1 MSKFCMNCGTELPEK
16 ALFCRKCGTKL
27 EVFETSIVE
36 ETPVEKSD
44 VIRGEITEPVEGK
57 HNVEKDEITEDVE
70 KIDNT
75 VIQEPVSKP
84 VITNFDTKKRKNK
97 LDMTKLDPTLIVVV
111 AMILITIIVV
121 VIILVASGNKTQKDN
136 TIDVETVEDVDEDDI
151 GISVV
156 GTSEIEEP
164 EISNDI
170 QNTGND
176 IEDIEATDP
185 STAPS
190 ENPDEPGNGTTEN
203 PDSMSPQEFVNAWG
217 NDPYLSIFEVPKF
230 GESITIFKYDGYS
243 SAFFYGWTTDE
254 ASTFG
259 YDTVNAAGFTKNVQT
274 QIDADNF
281 YYVGSN
287 NQGYGVM
294 VVKEQGGYVMVSVG
308 DYGIM
313 MGSSSTT
320 VDDKVDSKLG
330 NFQKDAFEKIGA
342 LE

>member
-27 EVFETSIVE
+27 EVLEDSIGEETSE
-36 ETPVEKSD
+36 ETNE
-44 VIRGEITEPVEGK
+44 VIQSKMSEPEEVK
-57 HNVEKDEITEDVE
+57 HNVEKEEITKDEERIESSVAQDS
-70 KIDNT
+70 I
-75 VIQEPVSKP
+75 SKP
-84 VITNFDTKKRKNK
+84 VITNFDTSKGKNK
-97 LDMTKLDPTLIVVV
+97 LDLTKLDPTLIVVV

-121 VIILVASGNKTQKDN
+121 VIILVASGDKTQKDN

-176 IEDIEATDP
+176 IEGIEATDP

-203 PDSMSPQEFVNAWG
+203 PDSMSPQEFINAWE
-217 NDPYLSIFEVPKF
+217 NDPYLSIFGVPKF

-320 VDDKVDSKLG
+320 VNDKVDSKLG

>member
-27 EVFETSIVE
+27 EVLEDSIGE
-36 ETPVEKSD
+36 EASEEKNE
-44 VIRGEITEPVEGK
+44 VIQSEISEQEEVK
-57 HNVEKDEITEDVE
+57 HNVEKEEITKDEEGIESSVAQDS
-70 KIDNT
+70 I
-75 VIQEPVSKP
+75 SKP
-84 VITNFDTKKRKNK
+84 VITNFDTRKGKTK
-97 LDMTKLDPTLIVVV
+97 LDLTKLDPTIIIVT
-111 AMILITIIVV
+111 AMILLTIIIV
-121 VIILVASGNKTQKDN
+121 VIILTTTGNKNSKDN
-136 TIDVETVEDVDEDDI
+136 IADIESVENVGVDDV

-156 GTSEIEEP
+156 GTGEMEEP
-164 EISNDI
+164 DTTNDVI
-170 QNTGND
+170 D
-176 IEDIEATDP
+176 IEGNATTEPNTTP
-185 STAPS
+185 SM
-190 ENPDEPGNGTTEN
+190 EPDESGNGTTEN
-203 PDSMSPQEFVNAWG
+203 PDSMSSQEFINAWE
-217 NDPYLSIFEVPKF
+217 NDSYLSIFEVPKF

-259 YDTVNAAGFTKNVQT
+259 YDTVSAAGFTNNVQT

-287 NQGYGVM
+287 DQGYGVM

>member
-1 MSKFCMNCGTELPEK
+1 MKKDINKRIILIV
-16 ALFCRKCGTKL
+16 ALACICL
-27 EVFETSIVE
+27 IVIVA
-36 ETPVEKSD
+36 TLVS
-44 VIRGEITEPVEGK
+44 VRNRAGS
-57 HNVEKDEITEDVE
+57 NDEE
-70 KIDNT
+70 KIIDSNYEANESAVSDIGDYDNEDASELE
-75 VIQEPVSKP
+75 IND
-84 VITNFDTKKRKNK
+84 NFNS
-97 LDMTKLDPTLIVVV
+97 DMSNFGENEVVKCQRQILTDPQTGV
-111 AMILITIIVV
+111 AVMSLMV
-121 VIILVASGNKTQKDN
+121 D
-136 TIDVETVEDVDEDDI
+136 DV

-156 GTSEIEEP
+156 GTGEMEEP
-164 EISNDI
+164 DTTNDVI
-170 QNTGND
+170 D
-176 IEDIEATDP
+176 IEGNATTEPNTTP
-185 STAPS
+185 SM
-190 ENPDEPGNGTTEN
+190 EPDESGNGTTEN
-203 PDSMSPQEFVNAWG
+203 PDSMSSQEFINAWE
-217 NDPYLSIFEVPKF
+217 NDSYLSIFEVPKF
-230 GESITIFKYDGYS
+230 GESITIYKYDGYS

-259 YDTVNAAGFTKNVQT
+259 YDTVSAAGFTNNVQT

-287 NQGYGVM
+287 DQGYGVM

>member
-1 MSKFCMNCGTELPEK
+1 MNCGTELPEK
-16 ALFCRKCGTKL
+16 ALFCRKCGTRL
-27 EVFETSIVE
+27 EAFETLTEE
-36 ETPVEKSD
+36 ETTVEKTD
-44 VIRGEITEPVEGK
+44 VIQSEISEPVEGK
-57 HNVEKDEITEDVE
+57 QNVEKEEMTENVE

-136 TIDVETVEDVDEDDI
+136 TIDVKTVEDVDEDDI

-176 IEDIEATDP
+176 IADDETTDP
-185 STAPS
+185 NTTPS
-190 ENPDEPGNGTTEN
+190 VEPDESGSGATEN

-217 NDPYLSIFEVPKF
+217 NDPYLSIFDVPKY
-230 GESITIFKYDGYS
+230 GEAITIFKYDGYS

-294 VVKEQGGYVMVSVG
+294 VVKEQDGYVMIAVG

-313 MGSSSTT
+313 MGNSSTA
-320 VDDKVDSKLG
+320 VNGKADSKLG
-330 NFQKDAFEKIGA
+330 NFQKDAFEKIGT
-342 LE
+342 LEE